1 MASFRAGP
9 SVWPSSSTLTDEAG
23 RNNDGSGGGSSGIR
37 ARLILIRH
45 PHTIA
50 NAAGVLQG
58 STDSPLSDLGQRQLD
73 RLCACIEAEW
83 SDEDLPSVI
92 VHSPLGRCR
101 TLAARVAEVVD
112 RRLEAAQRGSS
123 SNGADDSSIHDD
135 ATVKG
140 VKHGGVNTRQHP
152 TVTLLPSLDLQEKS
166 FGPAECTRRGVHAGP
181 AFPRA
186 QPGSRRESEEDF
198 RMRVRRAGKMW
209 IAKAVEMTTAESKSE
224 DDAEESARD
233 TRQAEHKSTG
243 TIGASAGTDVID
255 NADADV
261 DSITQRSRPR
271 PLLIVTHGLWL
282 STFFKLFL
290 GGSTP
295 AFASNTG
302 MYLLDVLA
310 STSPTSIYR
319 LRLLRANW
327 TPHFDESTSSSSSS
341 RSSASALRR
350 AGADPKQKKLSS
362 FFGQASPTS
371 SPSKSRAD
379 ALKRAPVQN
388 DDNGDD
394 RGEEHLEEEGQSTPL
409 LNEAKRQRLDDDE
422 AVH

>member
-1 MASFRAGP
+1 M
-9 SVWPSSSTLTDEAG
+9 WPSSSAGEAAD
-23 RNNDGSGGGSSGIR
+23 RNGDDTGVRG
-37 ARLILIRH
+37 RLILIRH

-83 SDEDLPSVI
+83 SHEDLPSVI

-101 TLAARVAEVVD
+101 ALAARIAELVD

-123 SNGADDSSIHDD
+123 PNGAADDPSVDEDVTI
-135 ATVKG
+135 KG
-140 VKHGGVNTRQHP
+140 VKHGGVNTRQQHP

-186 QPGSRRESEEDF
+186 QPGTRRESEEDF
-198 RMRVRRAGKMW
+198 RMRVRRAGKVW
-209 IAKAVEMTTAESKSE
+209 IAKAVEMTAAGWSRD
-224 DDAEESARD
+224 DDAGESARG

-255 NADADV
+255 NADTDV

-290 GGSTP
+290 AGSTP

-302 MYLLDVLA
+302 MYLLGVLT
-310 STSPTSIYR
+310 STPPTSIPS

-327 TPHFDESTSSSSSS
+327 TPHFDESTSSSSS
-341 RSSASALRR
+341 RSSTSALRR

-362 FFGQASPTS
+362 FFGQPSPTS

-379 ALKRAPVQN
+379 TLKRAPVQ
-388 DDNGDD
+388 DDDDDDDD
-394 RGEEHLEEEGQSTPL
+394 RREEHLEEEGQSTPL

-422 AVH
+422 AVS

>member
-23 RNNDGSGGGSSGIR
+23 RNNDGGGGGSSSGIR

-73 RLCACIEAEW
+73 RLCAWIEAEW

-101 TLAARVAEVVD
+101 ALAARVAEVVD
-112 RRLEAAQRGSS
+112 RRLEAAQRGSP
-123 SNGADDSSIHDD
+123 SNGADDPSVDDD
-135 ATVKG
+135 ATIKG
-140 VKHGGVNTRQHP
+140 VKHSGVNTRRHP

-224 DDAEESARD
+224 DDAGESAREA
-233 TRQAEHKSTG
+233 RQADHGPTTNPEAAAYG
-243 TIGASAGTDVID
+243 LID
-255 NADADV
+255 KRDV
-261 DSITQRSRPR
+261 DASITQRPRPR

-302 MYLLDVLA
+302 MYLLDVLT
-310 STSPTSIYR
+310 STSPTSIPR

-327 TPHFDESTSSSSSS
+327 TPHFDESTSSSSS

-362 FFGQASPTS
+362 FFGQPSPTS

-379 ALKRAPVQN
+379 TLKRAPEQ

-422 AVH
+422 AVR